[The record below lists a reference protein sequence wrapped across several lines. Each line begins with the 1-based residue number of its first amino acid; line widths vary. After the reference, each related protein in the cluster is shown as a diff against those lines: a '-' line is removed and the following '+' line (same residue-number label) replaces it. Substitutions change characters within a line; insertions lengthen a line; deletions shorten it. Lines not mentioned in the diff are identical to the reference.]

1 MHKDLKNFATR
12 MRNEVTLCKY
22 QWLHQLDNLENLYK
36 SSDSHD
42 DRATFLAE
50 RRSIILQLSACFDEK
65 DNTFA
70 KKGIDVDFLTD
81 FQESQIDNIG
91 VSNGNASHI
100 IDTLNTLVQSYQE
113 ENDELIRNISSSKP
127 NQ

>member
-70 KKGIDVDFLTD
+70 KKGIDAFLSASDAERDEFTKIYLKD
-81 FQESQIDNIG
+81 PKDKILTE
-91 VSNGNASHI
+91 VSSV
-100 IDTLNTLVQSYQE
+100 LSSYLE
-113 ENDELIRNISSSKP
+113 RARD
-127 NQ
+127 

>member
-1 MHKDLKNFATR
+1 MKKKKKNFATR

-22 QWLHQLDNLENLYK
+22 QWLHKLDNLENLYK

-50 RRSIILQLSACFDEK
+50 RRSIILQLSTCLDEK

-70 KKGIDVDFLTD
+70 KKGIDAFL
-81 FQESQIDNIG
+81 S
-91 VSNGNASHI
+91 ASDDDRNEFTKI
-100 IDTLNTLVQSYQE
+100 YLKEPKDKFVAKASSVLSSYLE
-113 ENDELIRNISSSKP
+113 RARD
-127 NQ
+127 